1 MANSHSS
8 WLSQALQLTR
18 DLRVE
23 QEYLGQVQMPVS
35 SGVTRA
41 RELQD
46 NPAAFALNQR
56 RPLPDFPT
64 AGARVGTLFHQW
76 VDQQQR
82 GNDYPLPENLDT
94 QVREDLRSLQHS
106 WQQAKIH
113 PEDGW
118 EYIDSEVEFS
128 SPMTIKLVARIDA
141 ILRNPATGKPTIIDW
156 KTDSLQFDESG
167 TISYKAG
174 ELVAKYMQQINTY
187 RLVYAFS
194 KGMRLDEVDAAL
206 FFVRHQLLLPLEDWQ
221 ARLNLPQK
229 LEELFPDLV

>member
-1 MANSHSS
+1 M
-8 WLSQALQLTR
+8 
-18 DLRVE
+18 
-23 QEYLGQVQMPVS
+23 
-35 SGVTRA
+35 
-41 RELQD
+41 
-46 NPAAFALNQR
+46 
-56 RPLPDFPT
+56 
-64 AGARVGTLFHQW
+64 FHQW

-128 SPMTIKLVARIDA
+128 APMTIKLVARIDA

-167 TISYKAG
+167 TISGKAG

-206 FFVRHQLLLPLEDWQ
+206 FFC
-221 ARLNLPQK
+221 
-229 LEELFPDLV
+229 